1 MFTNIPTSVQPTPVF
16 AIWQRVF
23 IMQDNKVLPCF
34 VYQVHVNGER
44 TTGGVAFRYDLV
56 DVEDWQKFRYDSSSM
71 SGFFI
76 DRNETDIYSD
86 KASLLAS
93 L

>member
-1 MFTNIPTSVQPTPVF
+1 MFTGIPTTKAITPAF
-16 AIWQRVF
+16 AIWQRVW
-23 IMQDNKVLPCF
+23 IMHDNKVLECF

-44 TTGGVAFRYDLV
+44 NTGGISFRYDLV
-56 DVEDWQKFRYDSSSM
+56 DCEDWQKFRYDSSSM

-76 DRNETDIYSD
+76 DRNEKEIYSD
-86 KASLLAS
+86 KPSLLAA